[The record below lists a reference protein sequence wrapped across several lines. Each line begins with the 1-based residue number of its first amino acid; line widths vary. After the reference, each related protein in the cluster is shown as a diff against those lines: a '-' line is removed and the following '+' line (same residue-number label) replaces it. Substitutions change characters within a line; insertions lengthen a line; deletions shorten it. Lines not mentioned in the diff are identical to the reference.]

1 MDLNNDKFDF
11 SNKIFSNFKKTALNH
26 IKNISSI
33 KSSNKNLKI
42 DVLNS
47 NTQLNSINYQNMANT
62 YKNENYFNTEKLF
75 YKKEI
80 TPYKKNKDKSLD
92 RTNTKEK
99 KKIIK
104 LYIRTNNNNSK
115 NKKNSS
121 NKCSLIKNI
130 NKNKNQNTLYISKN
144 INNLNNFK
152 KYKNYSQFNKYI
164 SKTSR
169 NNDSLNAN
177 IFLNKKSNNILINS
191 FKSRNNILSY
201 YNIID
206 NKNKNFDKSN
216 YSENSINYKAYRDI
230 RNPYNDNFFY
240 FKKRTNIYKEYYTK
254 SNNIINDSKE
264 KKLEKIGNNTFFNYV
279 KNITCKNRERERQYK
294 IKSEPKK
301 INILKKRKNQK
312 NISELIKPKEIQN
325 KNIIIKK
332 VKYYNIK
339 NTKNYETLQENKNNI
354 YNNFTKRNY
363 YINKGKMQMKSRT
376 NNNSKDKE
384 KTNIYKDKQKIKK
397 LIKSCDIPLIKYKKR
412 KKKSY
417 RFLQLQLKSKK
428 NNLLCQYNLFPND
441 NSSKKNVC
449 LSKNIKDYFNKRKK
463 KKNNTDIY
471 TYNYEDE
478 LCYNMLELDEENDTK
493 KINEIRTNH
502 FDVKKPKE
510 ENLKYTIYKDFNNE
524 EKEEELHIS
533 KIIIGNIEAYNDI
546 IEKDKKNNNIK
557 KNSQKTLYKDFINKK
572 NNINIIKKIKI
583 SFNESNESEK
593 KIINMI
599 NFEDE
604 IDNMST
610 NDFKNNKLNEQINK
624 NVNKNKKNEKFTG
637 GGENKLKIKKYL
649 IKNNQKYNPIKFREK
664 KIDGVNL
671 KIENQKKLL
680 KYKSNIKKQNNNKN
694 NDNIIDK
701 KINLNINKIE
711 KVKTKRNINNS
722 KKIQNKNN
730 SKDLLNQNNLN
741 KNIIENNNSKVE
753 NCFIF

>member
-11 SNKIFSNFKKTALNH
+11 SSKIFSNFKKTALNH

-75 YKKEI
+75 HKKEI

-240 FKKRTNIYKEYYTK
+240 FKKRSNIYKKYSTK
-254 SNNIINDSKE
+254 SSKIINESKDKKLKKIGNYTFLHCEKNIIYKSKE
-264 KKLEKIGNNTFFNYV
+264 K
-279 KNITCKNRERERQYK
+279 QYK

-339 NTKNYETLQENKNNI
+339 DTKNYETLQENKNNI

-417 RFLQLQLKSKK
+417 RFLPLQLKSKK
-428 NNLLCQYNLFPND
+428 NNLLCQYNLFPNN

>member
-11 SNKIFSNFKKTALNH
+11 SSKIFSNFKKTALNH

-104 LYIRTNNNNSK
+104 LYVRTNNNNSK

-130 NKNKNQNTLYISKN
+130 NKNKNKNTLYISKN

-230 RNPYNDNFFY
+230 RNPYNNNFFY
-240 FKKRTNIYKEYYTK
+240 FKKRSNIYKKYSTK
-254 SNNIINDSKE
+254 SNKIINDSKD
-264 KKLEKIGNNTFFNYV
+264 KKLKKIGNYTFLHYE
-279 KNITCKNRERERQYK
+279 KNISYKNKEKQYK

-301 INILKKRKNQK
+301 INILKKRKNQQ
-312 NISELIKPKEIQN
+312 NFSELIKPKEIKN

-417 RFLQLQLKSKK
+417 RFLPLQLKSKK

-649 IKNNQKYNPIKFREK
+649 IKNNQKYKPIKFREK